1 MTDGDIGAPVRH
13 PPRVLLRLL
22 RIAAW
27 TAVAPLVALLMVLG
41 TLFLHF
47 SPLPWAPLRTGLAVA
62 FALGVVAAFI
72 CLRPR
77 VKALGVFALLFG
89 GVWLWYTLIPA
100 SNDRQWKP
108 DVARTAYAQLE
119 GDLVTVHNVRNFRY
133 RLVDDYD
140 EAWETRSYDLS
151 GLRTL
156 DLLFSYWGPTNIAH
170 TMLSFGFEDGRY
182 LCLSVEGR
190 KEIGETYAPVRSV
203 FKHFELIYLL
213 GDERDLVALRT
224 NHRLEETYLFPRP
237 FTPAQIRTLL
247 EDIIARVNSL
257 HERPEY
263 YATIRDNCTTSLIG
277 HLNKI
282 RDEPVKMSLS
292 VLMNGWLPRMAY
304 EQGKIPNDAPFEEI
318 MQRFAISERGRAY
331 GDGAEYSQ
339 RIREGLGDPDRLDR
353 TN

>member
-1 MTDGDIGAPVRH
+1 MTDGEDASAVRR
-13 PPRVLLRLL
+13 PPRVLVRLL

-27 TAVAPLVALLMVLG
+27 TAVAPLVALLTALAA
-41 TLFLHF
+41 LFLHF
-47 SPLPWAPLRTGLAVA
+47 SPLPWAPVRTALAAGFVLAVV
-62 FALGVVAAFI
+62 GAFI
-72 CLRPR
+72 FLRPR

-89 GVWLWYTLIPA
+89 GVWMWYTLIPA
-100 SNDRQWKP
+100 SNDRQWQP
-108 DVARTAYAQLE
+108 DVARTAYAQFK

-133 RLVDDYD
+133 RAVDDYD

-156 DLLFSYWGPTNIAH
+156 DFLFSYWGPTNIAH
-170 TMLSFGFEDGRY
+170 TMLSFGFEDGSY
-182 LCLSVEGR
+182 LCLSVEVR
-190 KEIGETYAPVRSV
+190 KEVGETYAPVRSF
-203 FKHFELIYLL
+203 FKHFELIYIL

-237 FTPAQIRTLL
+237 FTPGQIRALL
-247 EDIIARVNSL
+247 EDILRRVNSL
-257 HERPEY
+257 HTRPEY

-277 HLNKI
+277 HINKI

-304 EQGKIPNDAPFEEI
+304 EQGTMPTDAPFEEV

-331 GDGAEYSQ
+331 GDGPDYST
-339 RIREGLGDPDRLDR
+339 RIREGVGDP
-353 TN
+353 